1 VGQVQPR
8 SSLFFRGQRR
18 RLRGYILNAVSTHP
32 LLVFLLL
39 GLLRLGG
46 RRQLRDLG
54 LESLREIEVLRSHCF
69 RLLLLCMRAKKA
81 AA

>member
-1 VGQVQPR
+1 
-8 SSLFFRGQRR
+8 
-18 RLRGYILNAVSTHP
+18 VSTHP